1 MFEPQ
6 SPPYSHIVT
15 VLKSPRA
22 RFSQGRSRLCLALG
36 LTSRRDR
43 KPTKKAWFIDSS
55 QGGSRLA
62 QLFSRDM
69 VNKLIGLHFEGVS
82 EFHNHVE
89 RGNLDSAFDNAHGVP
104 VQVGFFRQF
113 LLRNTSLAA
122 QLAQPSG
129 KEPSRVFGSQSRN
142 DEFLTSERLH
152 SKVWHSIMCYTLCR
166 GNILHCVLG

>member
-1 MFEPQ
+1 M
-6 SPPYSHIVT
+6 
-15 VLKSPRA
+15 
-22 RFSQGRSRLCLALG
+22 
-36 LTSRRDR
+36 
-43 KPTKKAWFIDSS
+43 
-55 QGGSRLA
+55 A

-69 VNKLIGLHFEGVS
+69 VNKLIGLHVEGVS

-89 RGNLDSAFDNAHGVP
+89 RGYLDSAFDDAHGVP

-122 QLAQPSG
+122 QFAQPSG

-152 SKVWHSIMCYTLCR
+152 SKLWHSIMCYTLCR

>member
-1 MFEPQ
+1 MFESQ
-6 SPPYSHIVT
+6 SPHIA
-15 VLKSPRA
+15 KSPRA

-43 KPTKKAWFIDSS
+43 KPMKEAWFIVDSS

-69 VNKLIGLHFEGVS
+69 VNKLIGLHVEGVS

-89 RGNLDSAFDNAHGVP
+89 RGNLDSAFDDAHGVP

-122 QLAQPSG
+122 QFAQPSG

-152 SKVWHSIMCYTLCR
+152 SKLWHSIMCYTLCR